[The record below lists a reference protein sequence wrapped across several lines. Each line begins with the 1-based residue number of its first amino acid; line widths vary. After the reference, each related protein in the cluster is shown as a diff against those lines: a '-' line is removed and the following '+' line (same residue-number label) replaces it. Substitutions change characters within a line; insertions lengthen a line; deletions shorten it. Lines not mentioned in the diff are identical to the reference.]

1 MPLQTT
7 GEVTVDADRQTAF
20 AFVRDAERLARCIP
34 GCQQLQEIEPGRRY
48 SAVLTSR
55 VAFITISFKVMID
68 VVNVEPP
75 TAIDAK
81 ITGDAIGLLGH
92 VVANAGVRLA
102 DAGDARTRIGY
113 VTDVTLTGK
122 LGGIGQPV
130 FRATS
135 AQLGREF
142 AANLKAAI
150 EAVRTETPS

>member
-7 GEVTVDADRQTAF
+7 GEVTVDADRRTAF
-20 AFVRDAERLARCIP
+20 AFVQDAERLARCIP
-34 GCQQLQEIEPGRRY
+34 GCEQLQEVERGRRY

-55 VAFITISFKVMID
+55 VAFINIGFKVMID

-75 TAIDAK
+75 SAIDAK

-92 VVANAGVRLA
+92 VVATAGVRLG
-102 DAGDARTRIGY
+102 DAGEGRTLIRY
-113 VTDVTLTGK
+113 VTDITLTGK

-142 AANLKAAI
+142 GANLKAAI
-150 EAVRTETPS
+150 EAVRTENPS